1 MRYIAAFRRCGLRRS
16 EPQEG
21 YMQDTGAQA
30 PAAALDEDDTRLE
43 HLGYRP
49 QLNRVLGL
57 FANFSVAFTY
67 LSPMV
72 GIFSLFVLGLGTGGP
87 AYVWLTWIPVAGM
100 LLVALV
106 FGELASHYP
115 VAGALYQYSKYT
127 VGRKFGWF
135 VGWFYGIALLVT
147 VASVDTGVV
156 SYVTAL
162 AHLWLGWNLD
172 PANHNVILVVTLV
185 LLALQT
191 LLNAIGARVMA
202 RVAQVGVYVEILG
215 TFGIAVVLGIH
226 GFHHGPGY
234 LTSTLNVQ
242 HASANPFGLDFG
254 GSWIGAALIAVLAP
268 VYIFYGFESAG
279 DISEETKNAGRQV
292 PRAMRLALIWGG
304 ISSFVLVAALLLAM
318 PTGAAAA
325 NLTVQNG
332 GIPYILSQLPH
343 GLQDV
348 LLGLIIF
355 AFFSCG
361 SAVQGAGSRLAFS
374 YARDGAL
381 PGSKWISAVSERFK
395 TPANAL
401 FGGALITVLFIGL
414 AFASPTH
421 DVKIWFITYPANT
434 NVLVSLVSFG
444 VSGIYLSFLLTVIGS
459 MIARARGWIP
469 AGKFRL
475 GRWAWPVSIVAG
487 LYLALML
494 VNVVLPS
501 GLGSGRAYFNLDW
514 ITLLVMAVVTVAGVI
529 VFFAAHR
536 GREIG
541 AHMIDAD
548 APGHRPP
555 PAPGA
560 APEQAGMP
568 AAAGALKDSG
578 GTGDAGTL
586 AEAGTPADAQ
596 GAGTRGQE
604 PS

>member
-1 MRYIAAFRRCGLRRS
+1 
-16 EPQEG
+16 
-21 YMQDTGAQA
+21 MQDAVPSQAGPSQAGPSQAGPSQA
-30 PAAALDEDDTRLE
+30 PGSLDDDDARLE

-87 AYVWLTWIPVAGM
+87 AYIWLTWIPVAGM

-156 SYVTAL
+156 VYAVAL
-162 AHLWLGWNLD
+162 GHNWFGWNFN
-172 PANHNVILVVTLV
+172 PGSHMVILVITLV
-185 LLALQT
+185 LLAIQT
-191 LLNAIGARVMA
+191 TLNSIGAKVMG
-202 RVAQVGVYVEILG
+202 RVAQFGVYVEILG

-226 GFHHGPGY
+226 GFHHGLGF
-234 LTSTLNVQ
+234 LATTQNVQ
-242 HASANPFGLDFG
+242 HVAGNPLHLNFG

-304 ISSFVLVAALLLAM
+304 IASFVLTGALLLAM
-318 PTGAAAA
+318 PAGAGSVVK
-325 NLTVQNG
+325 TITSG
-332 GIPYILSQLPH
+332 GIPYILSSLPS
-343 GLQDV
+343 GMQNV
-348 LLGLIIF
+348 LLLLIIF

-361 SAVQGAGSRLAFS
+361 TSVQGAGSRLAFS

-381 PGSKWISAVSERFK
+381 PASKWISAVSERFK

-401 FGGALITVLFIGL
+401 FGGALITVVFIGL
-414 AFASPTH
+414 EFASPAH

-459 MIARARGWIP
+459 MIARARGWVP
-469 AGKFRL
+469 AGKFTL
-475 GRWAWPVSIVAG
+475 GRWAWPVSVIAVI
-487 LYLALML
+487 YLGLML
-494 VNVVLPS
+494 VNVVAPT
-501 GLGSGRAYFNLDW
+501 GLSSARAYFNLDW
-514 ITLLVMAVVTVAGVI
+514 ITLLVMAVVTVAGI
-529 VFFAAHR
+529 VVFLAAHR

-541 AHMIDAD
+541 EHMIDTQ
-548 APGHRPP
+548 APGRPAEGPP
-555 PAPGA
+555 PLRGP
-560 APEQAGMP
+560 Q
-568 AAAGALKDSG
+568 
-578 GTGDAGTL
+578 T
-586 AEAGTPADAQ
+586 AEPRGSETP
-596 GAGTRGQE
+596 
-604 PS
+604 